1 MSDTL
6 QARELPL
13 RKVMSDEFVFR
24 IPHFQR
30 PYCWS
35 REQAGELM
43 DDLLA
48 AVDDHADDLPV
59 GEMRSYFLG
68 SVVLIKRPDKPEAD
82 VVDGQQRLTTLTLL
96 LALLRDAEPD
106 PGRAEA
112 LNDLIFSRGN
122 PLLGTEG
129 RYRLSLRPRENE
141 RFVRMIERIGSTIAA
156 IGGPVAQA
164 DDNLTQNAAHIA
176 RVLRTLPLERR
187 RRLMMFVI
195 ERCYFVVVCA
205 EDRDAAYRIF
215 SVINHRG
222 LNLSDLDIVK
232 SEIVARAGIGEEGE
246 AALAAEWELIES
258 DLGRGAFEVFF
269 THLLFALRGR
279 RVRSIVQDFRALLGS
294 GFPAHRFVPD
304 VLVPYVAAHDVL
316 DAEPADP
323 RPDPVARSL
332 FALRVTGITE
342 WIGPAL
348 RFRVEDSDP
357 VHFAAFLDRLERL
370 TYYLLLRRD
379 YTGERLVR
387 YGRLIDWIAA
397 AEDPFDAESP
407 LSLTAD
413 ETAEF
418 LALLVSPATS
428 TNRIRLP
435 VMLRAELALSGRD
448 GIDAIESIH
457 LETVGPAR
465 SGAPG
470 LDADESLSSA
480 LGNCVL
486 IRRRKSYRASG
497 ESFVSRRDRYLVP
510 DRGTVFATSADLLA
524 CDDWTAAAV
533 RVRTDR
539 LISQLTEVWDLN
551 DGEKLR
557 GPVPT

>member
-48 AVDDHADDLPV
+48 AVDDHVEDLPV

-68 SVVLIKRPDKPEAD
+68 SVVLIKRPDKPDSD

-112 LNDLIFSRGN
+112 LHDLVYARGN

-129 RYRLSLRPRENE
+129 RFRLRLRPRENE
-141 RFVRMIERIGSTIAA
+141 RFVRMIERIGSTAAIAA
-156 IGGPVAQA
+156 VQA
-164 DDNLTQNAAHIA
+164 PDVDDNLTQNAAHMA
-176 RVLRTLPLERR
+176 RVIRALPLERR

-232 SEIVARAGIGEEGE
+232 SEIVARAGIGEEAE

-258 DLGRGAFEVFF
+258 DLGRASFEVFF

-279 RVRSIVQDFRALLGS
+279 RVRSIVQDFRLLLGS
-294 GFPAHRFVPD
+294 GLPADRFVPD
-304 VLVPYVAAHDVL
+304 VLVPYVAAL
-316 DAEPADP
+316 DALDAAPAGP
-323 RPDPVARSL
+323 RPDPITLSV

-342 WIGPAL
+342 WVGPAL
-348 RFRVEDSDP
+348 RFRVGESDP
-357 VHFAAFLDRLERL
+357 ARFAAFLRRLERL
-370 TYYLLLRRD
+370 TYYLLLGRD

-387 YGRLIDWIAA
+387 YGRLVDWLATGA
-397 AEDPFDAESP
+397 DPFEAESP
-407 LSLTAD
+407 LSLSAD
-413 ETAEF
+413 EKAEF
-418 LALLVSPATS
+418 LALLESPATS

-435 VMLRAELALSGRD
+435 VMLRAELAVSGRD
-448 GIDAIESIH
+448 HVDSPESVH
-457 LETVGPAR
+457 LEAIVPAGAGTAGPDR
-465 SGAPG
+465 
-470 LDADESLSSA
+470 DESLSSA

-486 IRRRKSYRASG
+486 IRRRKAYRSSS
-497 ESFVSRRDRYLVP
+497 ESFVTRRDRYLVP
-510 DRGTVFATSADLLA
+510 DRAAAFATSADLLP
-524 CDDWTAAAV
+524 CDDWTADAIRA
-533 RVRTDR
+533 RTDR
-539 LISQLTEVWDLN
+539 LVAELAGVWALY
-551 DGEKLR
+551 EAETSPA
-557 GPVPT
+557 PVEP